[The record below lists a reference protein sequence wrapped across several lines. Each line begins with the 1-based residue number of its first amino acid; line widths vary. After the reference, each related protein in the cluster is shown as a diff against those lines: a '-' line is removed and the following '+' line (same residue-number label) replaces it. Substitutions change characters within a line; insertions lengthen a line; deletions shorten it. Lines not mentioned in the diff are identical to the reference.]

1 MAADFISITIPS
13 PYFSF
18 VVNLYQS
25 INTNRHLITYILHKA
40 LCNSFTEHKQL
51 RKSYLW
57 KTANMSLR
65 TCVVVKQMQSNP
77 TLGTN
82 TEWEHWWTLKRE
94 HWGSTP
100 SISTEAATL
109 GINTERKHW
118 VPTLS
123 TLINGHWGRNT
134 ARHWSMNTEGYS
146 STPNMANNKV
156 GNWEI
161 LHQLLYVTEFGK
173 TVETRLV
180 SDELPEISLDQTKF
194 IKWYNTKWLRRKKYT
209 RTLRL

>member
-1 MAADFISITIPS
+1 
-13 PYFSF
+13 
-18 VVNLYQS
+18 
-25 INTNRHLITYILHKA
+25 
-40 LCNSFTEHKQL
+40 
-51 RKSYLW
+51 
-57 KTANMSLR
+57 MSLR
-65 TCVVVKQMQSNP
+65 MCVVVKQMQSNP
-77 TLGTN
+77 ILGMN
-82 TEWEHWWTLKRE
+82 TEWEHWWTLRLNAKYQYRGCNTG
-94 HWGSTP
+94 HTSTH
-100 SISTEAATL
+100 
-109 GINTERKHW
+109 INTERKHC